1 MKHLQWTRNIEGIM
15 DLGMQKNE
23 GQKKKFIHL
32 QRTQCGMVKCK
43 LDDS

>member
-1 MKHLQWTRNIEGIM
+1 MKHLEETRNIEGIM

-23 GQKKKFIHL
+23 GQNKEFIYL
-32 QRTQCGMVKCK
+32 QRTQCGVARCK